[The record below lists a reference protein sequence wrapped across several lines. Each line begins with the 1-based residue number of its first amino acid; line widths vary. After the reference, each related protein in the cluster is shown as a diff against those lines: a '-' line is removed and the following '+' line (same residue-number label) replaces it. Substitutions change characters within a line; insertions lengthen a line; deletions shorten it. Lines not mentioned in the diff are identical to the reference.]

1 MRRIAIALIAIAAI
15 GGTAQAQPRDIAW
28 APQNTAELLAVH
40 GHTGMMGMGQQI
52 AQARMLRQQARQ
64 VPQRPAR

>member
-28 APQNTAELLAVH
+28 QPQNTAELLAVH
-40 GHTGMMGMGQQI
+40 GHTGIMGMGGQI
-52 AQARMLRQQARQ
+52 AQARLMRQQARKA
-64 VPQRPAR
+64 PQRAPR